1 MVRGLPA
8 YPVRRMQTVLE
19 RLPDHARIAVI
30 RLRSLGDC
38 VLTTPALDILKQNR
52 PDLEVAVVVEPR
64 FAPIFEG
71 NDSVAALLPPS
82 IPALREW
89 QPRLCLNLHGGSRS
103 AALTAASGAR
113 IRAGFAHYR
122 IQLPYTVKIP
132 RAQEILNVDRVV
144 HTAEHLASA
153 MYYLG
158 ARPIE
163 IPRARLCGVTRA
175 NFKPYAVIHPIASQP
190 AKTWPAARFLEVA
203 AYLDMEP
210 VFIAGPGEDLSAF
223 RKYRTLAGAPL
234 SEIKNLLANASLFV
248 GNDSGPAHM
257 AAAFGLPVVVLFGS
271 SNVDVWRPWK
281 TSSEA
286 LSSPDGIASVS
297 VEQVMAALTR
307 LRVTV

>member
-19 RLPDHARIAVI
+19 RLPDHAHIAVI

-38 VLTTPALDILKQNR
+38 VLTTPALDILKQSR
-52 PDLEVAVVVEPR
+52 PDLRVAVVVEDR
-64 FAPIFEG
+64 FAPVFEG

-103 AALTAASGAR
+103 A
-113 IRAGFAHYR
+113 
-122 IQLPYTVKIP
+122 
-132 RAQEILNVDRVV
+132 
-144 HTAEHLASA
+144 EHLASA
-153 MYYLG
+153 IFYLG
-158 ARPIE
+158 ARSTQ
-163 IPRARLCGVTRA
+163 IPRARLSGVTRA
-175 NFKPYAVIHPIASQP
+175 NSKPYAVIHPIASQP

-234 SEIKNLLANASLFV
+234 AEIKNLLANASLFV

-281 TSSEA
+281 TSSEV

-297 VEQVMAALTR
+297 VEQVM
-307 LRVTV
+307 

>member
-1 MVRGLPA
+1 
-8 YPVRRMQTVLE
+8 MQTVLE

-38 VLTTPALDILKQNR
+38 VLTTPALDILKQSR
-52 PDLEVAVVVEPR
+52 PDLRVAVVVEDR
-64 FAPIFEG
+64 FAPVFEG

-82 IPALREW
+82 IRALREW

-153 MYYLG
+153 MFYLG
-158 ARPIE
+158 ARPAQ
-163 IPRARLCGVTRA
+163 IPRARLYGATRG
-175 NFKPYAVIHPIASQP
+175 NSKPYAVIHPIASQP

-203 AYLDMEP
+203 AHLDMQP

-223 RKYRTLAGAPL
+223 RKYRTLVGSPL

-286 LSSPDGIASVS
+286 LSNPDGIASIS
-297 VEQVMAALTR
+297 TEQVMAALTR
-307 LRVTV
+307 LRVPA